1 MRKVRPQDV
10 RDDFHQLI
18 SERLHHFD
26 RVENLLG
33 GTPNEKR
40 DLSILSE
47 TTLHSSYVA
56 FECFLSDLLLAYIN
70 RDFSQYQLN
79 LSSKIDASVQT
90 KFGSWASGRTTFNPL
105 QHITLQQL
113 ESMLDPDSYNLT
125 FKDVA
130 TLKQRF
136 HDWVAAPHK
145 TPVVTLNNSDTQLI
159 DCTHAIRN
167 FIAHR
172 SKNAKGIMNVKLST
186 VSTGPACP
194 NADLAR
200 GVREINDIGAYLKT
214 TIAGARRVKTYIKRL
229 QVIAAT
235 L

>member
-10 RDDFHQLI
+10 RDDFDQLV
-18 SERLHHFD
+18 SERMDHFD
-26 RVENLLG
+26 RVEARLI

-70 RDFSQYQLN
+70 RDFSQYQNN
-79 LSSKIDASVQT
+79 LGAKVNASVSA
-90 KFGSWASGRTTFNPL
+90 KFGEWTAGRVSFNWVK
-105 QHITLQQL
+105 HVTLQQL

-136 HDWVAAPHK
+136 HDWVAVPHK
-145 TPVVTLNNSDTQLI
+145 NAIVTLNDPDTRLI
-159 DCTHAIRN
+159 DCTHSVRN

-172 SKNAKGIMNVKLST
+172 SKNAKDIMNVNLAA
-186 VSTGPACP
+186 VATGPACP

-200 GVREINDIGAYLKT
+200 GAREINDIGSYLKT
-214 TIAGARRVKTYIKRL
+214 KVGDTRRVKTYITRL
-229 QVIAAT
+229 KAVAAA

>member
-10 RDDFHQLI
+10 RDDFDHLV
-18 SERLHHFD
+18 SERLAHLD
-26 RVENLLG
+26 RVEIRLV

-70 RDFSQYQLN
+70 RDFSQYQIN
-79 LSSKIDASVQT
+79 LGTKVDASVT
-90 KFGSWASGRTTFNPL
+90 AKFGTWAAGRMSFNSVK
-105 QHITLQQL
+105 HITLQQL

-130 TLKQRF
+130 ALKQRF

-145 TPVVTLNNSDTQLI
+145 NAVVSLNDSDTRLI
-159 DCTHAIRN
+159 NCAHSIRN

-172 SKNAKGIMNVKLST
+172 SKNAKKLMNDHLAA
-186 VSTGPACP
+186 VSTGPTCP
-194 NADLAR
+194 NANLAR
-200 GVREINDIGAYLKT
+200 GVREINDIGSYLKT
-214 TIAGARRVKTYIKRL
+214 KVTGTRRIKTYIMRL
-229 QVIAAT
+229 KAIAAA